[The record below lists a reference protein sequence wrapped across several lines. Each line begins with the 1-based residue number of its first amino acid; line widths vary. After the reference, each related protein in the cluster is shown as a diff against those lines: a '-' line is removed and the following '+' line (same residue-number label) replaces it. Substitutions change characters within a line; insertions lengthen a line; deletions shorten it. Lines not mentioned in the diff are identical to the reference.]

1 MKALFIELEKL
12 IVVSTLAHL
21 VSEVPVVKLALLY
34 LPHLDIADQ
43 REIVSELN
51 WCSIDC
57 SYLVLF
63 NLIFLLHIYL
73 RLVFNFIN
81 FLDK

>member
-43 REIVSELN
+43 REIVSELY

-57 SYLVLF
+57 CYLVLF
-63 NLIFLLHIYL
+63 NFLLHIYL

>member
-12 IVVSTLAHL
+12 IVVSILAHL

-63 NLIFLLHIYL
+63 NFLLHIYL

>member
-12 IVVSTLAHL
+12 IVVSILAHL
-21 VSEVPVVKLALLY
+21 VSEVPVVKLALFY

-43 REIVSELN
+43 REIVSELY

-57 SYLVLF
+57 S
-63 NLIFLLHIYL
+63 
-73 RLVFNFIN
+73 
-81 FLDK
+81 